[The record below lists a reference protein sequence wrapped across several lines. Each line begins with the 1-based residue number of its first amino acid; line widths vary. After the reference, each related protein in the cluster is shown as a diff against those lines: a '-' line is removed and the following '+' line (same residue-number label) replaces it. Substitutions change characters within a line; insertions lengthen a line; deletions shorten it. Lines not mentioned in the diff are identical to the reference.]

1 MTRAAACF
9 CLALLAGCGTTS
21 APEAPSPG
29 ITTGAGVFPAPG
41 AVSTAAISTGS
52 ASSPAGPAL
61 SGFSVERRT
70 WGGMCPGGPCQAT
83 LLVVGDGRWS
93 LVTQAVRTSGILR
106 QDEVAALARAVIVT
120 RLDQTTGTPD
130 CAADHDGTSVSYTWT
145 VAGRRLSTSSC
156 DHPIPRSDPFV
167 IEVERLAARLAP

>member
-1 MTRAAACF
+1 MGVAVAM
-9 CLALLAGCGTTS
+9 LAGCGTTS

-29 ITTGAGVFPAPG
+29 IPTGAGVFPAPG
-41 AVSTAAISTGS
+41 GFSTAAISTGS
-52 ASSPAGPAL
+52 ASSPALPAL
-61 SGFSVERRT
+61 PGFSVERRT

-93 LVTQAVRTSGILR
+93 LVTQAARTTGTLP
-106 QDEVAALARAVIVT
+106 QDQVAALARAVT
-120 RLDQTTGTPD
+120 LTTLDQTTGTPD